1 MIPYFLSSSGIAS
14 RAGNFTLILLLSIM
28 LATVVRAQPT
38 APVTPPVDPAKIA
51 EQQAARRQS
60 LEHDRQSIER
70 TRQDLQARLADLP
83 RQMETPRPEQIDEAM
98 LEQTRVDA
106 ESARLR
112 QESALS
118 ELNNSRRR
126 IEDLQKGIGEL
137 EAREQLLKNPAKEAT
152 EGAADRAEQLRR
164 TSQALTQQ
172 RADLEL
178 ENLNLA
184 NLRDQFEIA
193 KLRLKL
199 AEQWREWIEQRF
211 QQRQEQG
218 RQSAQAELVGRLQA
232 DLVTQQDRANALRQR
247 LSQNQGTLPLV
258 LWQRLV
264 TELQTVEEHINL
276 LSLDRHLAE
285 TANMLARLKDLP
297 NNASVDPDDLRDAL
311 EQLAAMRD
319 DLRRTED
326 LLQQKSAVYEQ
337 QRQVIERR
345 EATTAN
351 DRRLRGEELQL
362 TGQLL
367 DDLSQRAG
375 QAQDQSLQVNRIAAQ
390 LDHDYRERLRRDLFT
405 RKPYPDTTEAWRQ
418 LLEAMAAAPQV
429 LFYQIRLSLE
439 STIRALLDA
448 TVLRWAILVA
458 LEGMLLWG
466 LVATVRGLRR
476 ASRRLGEQR
485 VQGDSF
491 LRQLVASALL
501 LARANLGG
509 TGFAAAL
516 LWLLWLVE
524 VPQPG
529 FGILMTLALAW
540 LAIKLPVSLAWLLL
554 VSPRLLAEQRQ
565 PALYRQLFWTLIGG
579 GALVALVVLA
589 HLSDL
594 SAIVVNAFDRLFML
608 YWFWAFLPVLRIRRL
623 VMDLLGARQEGR
635 LWFVVLRFGSLLLP
649 LSLLGAA
656 VLGLLGYLQLA
667 WLVAGYLLV
676 FIAVLVGWLLA
687 RSLLNDLV
695 VALKN
700 FAVTHSGYGLLWT
713 QDIITP
719 LHRILNLLLFLG
731 AWVVLF
737 RAYGWTGESAV
748 VTSIWAFLERP
759 LFTMGAAEITTWR
772 ILITITILLVV
783 IWLGQWSRAISYR
796 WVLSHIS
803 DLGVRHSLSVFT
815 QYAVVLVGLLFILR
829 VVGIDLTTLAVFAGA
844 VGVGIGLGMQS
855 LANNFVSGLL
865 LLIERPLRTGDIVQV
880 GTHLGEVTS
889 IGMRSLTVQTFDN
902 ESVIIPN
909 AEVIGNAFT
918 NWTHGDRVLR
928 TILWVGISY
937 DADPHQAQKII
948 ERILREHPAVLAEP
962 EPLALLWDFADSSV
976 KFRVQYF
983 IDLGRDHLLKTHNE
997 ILFTVW
1003 DRFKEA
1009 GIRIPYP
1016 QQDLYLKEW
1025 PASSPAGL
1033 IPAPFSSG
1041 PSSGG
1046 AGPITHHTD
1055 ITR

>member
-1 MIPYFLSSSGIAS
+1 MV
-14 RAGNFTLILLLSIM
+14 LILLLASLM
-28 LATVVRAQPT
+28 LASNVWAQPT
-38 APVTPPVDPAKIA
+38 ALAATPADPAKVA
-51 EQQAARRQS
+51 DRQAARRQA
-60 LEHDRQSIER
+60 LTHDRESAEQS
-70 TRQDLQARLADLP
+70 RQDLLARLADLP
-83 RQMETPRPEQIDEAM
+83 RQMEALRPEQIDEAM

-118 ELNNSRRR
+118 ELSNSRRR

-137 EAREQLLKNPAKEAT
+137 EAREQLLKNPAKDAA
-152 EGAADRAEQLRR
+152 EGAADRAEQLRQ
-164 TSQALTQQ
+164 TSLALTQQ

-178 ENLNLA
+178 ETLNLA
-184 NLRDQFEIA
+184 NLRDQIDIA

-199 AEQWREWIEQRF
+199 AEQWRERIERTF

-218 RQSAQAELVGRLQA
+218 RQSAQAELVGRLQT
-232 DLVTQQDRANALRQR
+232 DLATQQDRANALRQR
-247 LSQNQGTLPLV
+247 LSQNQGALPLA

-264 TELQTVEEHINL
+264 TELRTVEEHINL

-285 TANMLARLKDLP
+285 TANVLARLKDLP
-297 NNASVDPDDLRDAL
+297 NNASTDPDDLRDAL

-319 DLRRTED
+319 DLRRTEE
-326 LLQQKSAVYEQ
+326 LLQRKSTVHEQ

-345 EATTAN
+345 EATTTN

-362 TGQLL
+362 AGQLL
-367 DDLSQRAG
+367 TDLSQRAG
-375 QAQDQSLQVNRIAAQ
+375 QAQDQLLQLGGITVQ
-390 LDHDYRERLRRDLFT
+390 LDQNYRERLRRDLLT
-405 RKPYPDTTEAWRQ
+405 RKPYPETVDAWRQ
-418 LLEAMAAAPQV
+418 LLEAMATVPQV
-429 LFYQIRLSLE
+429 LFYQIQLSLE

-448 TVLRWAILVA
+448 TVLRWAVLAV
-458 LEGMLLWG
+458 LEGMLVWG
-466 LVATVRGLRR
+466 LMAAGRGLRQT
-476 ASRRLGEQR
+476 SRRLGEQR
-485 VQGDSF
+485 IQGDSF
-491 LRQLVASALL
+491 LRQLIASALL

-509 TGFAAAL
+509 AGCAAAL
-516 LWLLWLVE
+516 LLLLWLAE
-524 VPQPG
+524 APQPG
-529 FGILMTLALAW
+529 FGILMTLALSW
-540 LAIKLPVSLAWLLL
+540 LGIKLPVSLAWLLL
-554 VSPRLLAEQRQ
+554 VSPRLPVEQRQ

-579 GALVALVVLA
+579 GALVALVALA

-594 SAIVVNAFDRLFML
+594 SAMVVNAFDRLFML

-623 VMDLLGARQEGR
+623 VMDLLGALYGER
-635 LWFVVLRFGSLLLP
+635 LWFVMLRFGSLLLP

-656 VLGLLGYLQLA
+656 VLGLLGYLRLA
-667 WLVAGYLLV
+667 WLVAGYLLI
-676 FIAVLVGWLLA
+676 FIAALVGWLLA
-687 RSLLNDLV
+687 RSLLNDLA

-737 RAYGWTGESAV
+737 RAYGWNGESAV
-748 VTSIWAFLERP
+748 VASIRTFLERP
-759 LFTMGAAEITTWR
+759 LFIVGAAEITTWR
-772 ILITITILLVV
+772 ILITVTILLVV

-803 DLGVRHSLSVFT
+803 DLGVRHSLSVFA

-865 LLIERPLRTGDIVQV
+865 LLIERPLRSGDIVQV

-909 AEVIGNAFT
+909 AEVIGSAFT

-937 DADPHQAQKII
+937 DADPHQAQNII

-983 IDLGRDHLLKTHNE
+983 IDLGRNHLLKTQNE
-997 ILFTVW
+997 ILFSVW
-1003 DRFKEA
+1003 DRFKEF

-1016 QQDLYLKEW
+1016 QHDLYLKEW
-1025 PASSPAGL
+1025 PASGPAGL
-1033 IPAPFSSG
+1033 TPPLRNPGS
-1041 PSSGG
+1041 PSGG
-1046 AGPITHHTD
+1046 AGSLSTHHTD
-1055 ITR
+1055 ATR